1 LCINAR
7 ATGATVRIILNP
19 GSSTRASAVNIV
31 PRVEASTKGAASS
44 SGRIRCARSASDLM
58 YLLHARKSYALNSV
72 VVTLV
77 R

>member
-1 LCINAR
+1 MCINAR

-44 SGRIRCARSASDLM
+44 SGRIRCARSASDL
-58 YLLHARKSYALNSV
+58 LHARKSYALNSV